1 MDTYNDLK
9 QGEKGAW
16 LSIFAYIF
24 LSVLKLAVGYVGH
37 SKALQADGLNNTT
50 DVIASIAILIGL
62 KIARK
67 PPDADHQ
74 YGHFRAETIASLIAA
89 FIMISVGF
97 QVLFEAGRSFFLEED
112 TKPDM
117 LTAWTAV
124 FCAVIM
130 YAVYRY
136 NLHLAKKIKS
146 QSIMAAAQDN
156 RSDALVSIGAFIGI
170 TGTQFG
176 LSWLDTVTAFIVGLL
191 IIKTAW
197 DIFKD
202 ATHALTDGFDQELI
216 GEIRATVALVSGV
229 QQVRSVKARMHGNAT
244 LVDVTV
250 AVDPRLN
257 VVDSHLITEQIED
270 ILLKKYDVQYAVVHI
285 EPGISLQP

>member
-1 MDTYNDLK
+1 MDTYKDLK

-16 LSIFAYIF
+16 LSIIAYIF
-24 LSVLKLAVGYVGH
+24 LSILKLSVGYIGH

-97 QVLFEAGRSFFLEED
+97 QVLLEAGRSFFLVEE
-112 TKPDM
+112 KSPDM
-117 LTAWTAV
+117 LTAWTAL
-124 FCAVIM
+124 FSAGIM

-136 NLHLAKKIKS
+136 NLRLAKKISS

-156 RSDALVSIGAFIGI
+156 RSDALVSIGAFVGI
-170 TGTQFG
+170 AGTKFG
-176 LSWLDTVTAFIVGLL
+176 LNWLDTFTAFIVGLL

-197 DIFKD
+197 EIFKQS
-202 ATHALTDGFDQELI
+202 THALTDGFDQALVE
-216 GEIRATVALVSGV
+216 EIRDTIALVSGV
-229 QQVRSVKARMHGNAT
+229 QQVRSVKARMHGNST

-250 AVDPRLN
+250 TVNPQLN
-257 VVDSHLITEQIED
+257 VVDSHLITEQIEE
-270 ILLKKYDVQYAVVHI
+270 ILLEKYNVQYAIVHT
-285 EPGISLQP
+285 EPDTSS

>member
-1 MDTYNDLK
+1 MDTYKDLK

-24 LSVLKLAVGYVGH
+24 LSVLKLAVGYIGH

-50 DVIASIAILIGL
+50 DVIASVAILIGL

-67 PPDADHQ
+67 PPDADHH

-97 QVLFEAGRSFFLEED
+97 QVLLEAGRAFFVEEE
-112 TKPDM
+112 TTPDM

-124 FCAVIM
+124 FSAGIM
-130 YAVYRY
+130 YVVYRY
-136 NLHLAKKIKS
+136 NLNLAQRIKS

-170 TGTQFG
+170 VGTRFG
-176 LSWLDTVTAFIVGLL
+176 LNWLDTLTAFIVGLL
-191 IIKTAW
+191 IMKTAW
-197 DIFKD
+197 EIFKQ
-202 ATHALTDGFDQELI
+202 ATHALTDGFDQGLI
-216 GEIRATVALVSGV
+216 EEIRKTVAFVSGV
-229 QQVRSVKARMHGNAT
+229 QQVRSVKARMHGNST

-250 AVDPRLN
+250 TVDPRLN
-257 VVDSHLITEQIED
+257 VIDSHLITEQIEE
-270 ILLKKYDVQYAVVHI
+270 ILFKKYDVQYAIVHI
-285 EPGISLQP
+285 EPGTSS